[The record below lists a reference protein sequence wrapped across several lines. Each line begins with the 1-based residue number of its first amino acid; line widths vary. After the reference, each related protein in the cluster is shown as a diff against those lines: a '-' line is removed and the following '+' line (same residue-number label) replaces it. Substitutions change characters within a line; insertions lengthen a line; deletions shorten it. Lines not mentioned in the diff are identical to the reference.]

1 MNPGATT
8 QPETSTTVPRE
19 ALPPTEAIRSPSST
33 TSPTLGAPPLPS
45 TIVPPFSVQ
54 LPAPTRTPS
63 ALPGTERPARGARGV
78 VAPLAD
84 DGLPV
89 HEHPLYAAGLLGI
102 EERPAV
108 AQLVEIEQ
116 HEVGV
121 GPCGQL
127 APARSGARG
136 GPAAR
141 VIRLTASG
149 SEISCRSRE
158 KWPRKRGIVPQNIG
172 SGSVSLPRCTGTTAV
187 SVSGIASGRAT
198 SRRSGALVLASP
210 P

>member
-54 LPAPTRTPS
+54 LRSHAN
-63 ALPGTERPARGARGV
+63 ALSPARHGAPGPGRPRGR
-78 VAPLAD
+78 APLAD

-108 AQLVEIEQ
+108 AQLVEIE
-116 HEVGV
+116 
-121 GPCGQL
+121 
-127 APARSGARG
+127 
-136 GPAAR
+136 
-141 VIRLTASG
+141 
-149 SEISCRSRE
+149 
-158 KWPRKRGIVPQNIG
+158 
-172 SGSVSLPRCTGTTAV
+172 
-187 SVSGIASGRAT
+187 
-198 SRRSGALVLASP
+198 
-210 P
+210 